1 MHRVCTN
8 PVMRRDASRLYGA
21 RLSVE
26 RQPFVIED
34 LYELGWVENPAI
46 SPDGRWVAWVRV
58 SVDRAANRYQRA
70 IWLSL
75 ADGSTTRR
83 LTSGVRSDSSPRWS
97 PDSQQIVF
105 VSNRDGDHAQLYLIT
120 ITGGEARCLSHTR
133 HGVSSPSWS
142 PDGKRIAFLSALSIA
157 ECEQEDA
164 GNLPEL
170 PSDAFD
176 RKQEQERRAH
186 AEKQDRDPLIVRKLP
201 YRSGTTYF
209 DQRNDQ
215 IHLIDV
221 PADDECDVGQARR
234 LTDGALSFG
243 PPAWSH
249 DGQLLI
255 STHGRDPDADTLFG
269 FDDVVRVPILTHGR
283 GSIER
288 LTSPGFSY
296 SDPKPS
302 PDGRWIAAICR
313 DQGRPLARGAGLAII
328 PVAGGAT
335 RFLTDKSDLNVDEY
349 RWSPDSNALL
359 FTAAWWGEQPVYR
372 VAIDG
377 SSMVVP
383 AYQPAETHFVS
394 EFDVGC
400 NGSVASIAGSDGNP
414 CELYIVQPDGTELR
428 LTTISERIIATRMIV
443 PFEELRYAA
452 PDRQIVQGWVLYPP
466 DFDQTKLYPLAI
478 HIHGGPHLMWAPG
491 YRGMWH
497 ELQANAARGYITFF
511 CNPRGSD
518 GYGEAWR
525 DGVHGAWSAAADDI
539 LAGIDLLIARGHV
552 DTTRIAVAGGSYGGY
567 MTAWLI
573 AHQNRFAC
581 AIAARG
587 VYDLISFHGT
597 SDAHEL
603 IEFEFDG
610 FPWEQH
616 ELQWQQ
622 SPLAH
627 AHRIVTPLLLL
638 HAELDWR
645 VPISQ
650 AEQMFSNLR
659 RRRVPVELVRY
670 PREGHELTR
679 SGEPDH
685 RADHMRRSFEWFDR
699 YCQPQ

>member
-302 PDGRWIAAICR
+302 PDGRWITYMSNESGCYR
-313 DQGRPLARGAGLAII
+313 VYVVSLTPNGQP
-328 PVAGGAT
+328 AGGKWHISTGVGYDPKWPAAGG
-335 RFLTDKSDLNVDEY
+335 RILFQSEAQSIAEASYAVKG
-349 RWSPDSNALL
+349 DS
-359 FTAAWWGEQPVYR
+359 
-372 VAIDG
+372 
-377 SSMVVP
+377 
-383 AYQPAETHFVS
+383 FVS
-394 EFDVGC
+394 EPQRAWSTRRLSYFYVSAGKLDVT
-400 NGSVASIAGSDGNP
+400 
-414 CELYIVQPDGTELR
+414 PDGKVIAIVDADSATPETR
-428 LTTISERIIATRMIV
+428 LRIILNFVDEVRH
-443 PFEELRYAA
+443 R
-452 PDRQIVQGWVLYPP
+452 
-466 DFDQTKLYPLAI
+466 LA
-478 HIHGGPHLMWAPG
+478 
-491 YRGMWH
+491 
-497 ELQANAARGYITFF
+497 
-511 CNPRGSD
+511 
-518 GYGEAWR
+518 
-525 DGVHGAWSAAADDI
+525 VGAK
-539 LAGIDLLIARGHV
+539 
-552 DTTRIAVAGGSYGGY
+552 
-567 MTAWLI
+567 
-573 AHQNRFAC
+573 
-581 AIAARG
+581 
-587 VYDLISFHGT
+587 
-597 SDAHEL
+597 
-603 IEFEFDG
+603 
-610 FPWEQH
+610 
-616 ELQWQQ
+616 
-622 SPLAH
+622 
-627 AHRIVTPLLLL
+627 
-638 HAELDWR
+638 
-645 VPISQ
+645 
-650 AEQMFSNLR
+650 
-659 RRRVPVELVRY
+659 
-670 PREGHELTR
+670 
-679 SGEPDH
+679 
-685 RADHMRRSFEWFDR
+685 
-699 YCQPQ
+699 